1 MCIGESFWA
10 VSRNDNDRRKNATYG
25 RMAQAKDYLMS
36 VSQQNE
42 RLPSVDD
49 HALCTHEV
57 GMTGVIWV
65 VVGNGGGGTESR
77 RTGGLEVGQADAAIG
92 RVFETGREVPVCV
105 LQRRIVSKPLTIARK
120 EMCSPWRNHPEP
132 G

>member
-1 MCIGESFWA
+1 
-10 VSRNDNDRRKNATYG
+10 
-25 RMAQAKDYLMS
+25 MS

-42 RLPSVDD
+42 RLPSVDN

-77 RTGGLEVGQADAAIG
+77 RTGGLEVGQTDAAIG
-92 RVFETGREVPVCV
+92 RVFETDREIPVCV
-105 LQRRIVSKPLTIARK
+105 LQRRIVSKPLATPK
-120 EMCSPWRNHPEP
+120 EMCLPRRNHPEP